1 MAAVLA
7 VAAAVAGMPLALGLV
22 LAVAG
27 AAVGTLFMTLYLLV
41 GELTPPGAATRVFG
55 WLVTANN
62 AGVGL
67 GAAVA
72 GEVVRARGG
81 ASGMWLAAGC
91 ALLGLPIALGLA
103 VAGSR
108 ADMRRPSPKGAP

>member
-1 MAAVLA
+1 VLA

-41 GELTPPGAATRVFG
+41 GELTPPGADTRVFG

-72 GEVVRARGG
+72 GEVVRAHGG

-108 ADMRRPSPKGAP
+108 ADMRRPSPRGAP